1 MAAKK
6 AAKKAAPAKSTKRP
20 TAPGTNA
27 KAKVPARKKAAPKS
41 TQSPAKPSPKAR
53 TTGKNQTRPGPLGVR
68 NGSGSIPMQ
77 GSAPQSMGGIGMGG
91 YGM

>member
-6 AAKKAAPAKSTKRP
+6 PAKKAPAKKVASKRGP
-20 TAPGTNA
+20 ATNA
-27 KAKVPARKKAAPKS
+27 KSKVPARKKAAPKA
-41 TQSPAKPSPKAR
+41 TQSPAKPSPKSK
-53 TTGKNQTRPGPLGVR
+53 TVGKNMVRPGPLGNQ
-68 NGSGSIPMQ
+68 NGSGSIPLQ

>member
-6 AAKKAAPAKSTKRP
+6 PAPRKAAAKSAKKTVAPSTAAKSKI
-20 TAPGTNA
+20 
-27 KAKVPARKKAAPKS
+27 PARKKAAPKS
-41 TQSPAKPSPKAR
+41 TQSPAKPSPKAKAR
-53 TTGKNQTRPGPLGVR
+53 GDMTKPGPLGAK

-77 GSAPQSMGGIGMGG
+77 GSAPQSMGGIGLGG

>member
-6 AAKKAAPAKSTKRP
+6 PAKKAAPAKRA
-20 TAPGTNA
+20 APSTNA
-27 KAKVPARKKAAPKS
+27 KPKVPANKKAAPKS
-41 TQSPAKPSPKAR
+41 TQSPAKASPRPKG
-53 TTGKNQTRPGPLGVR
+53 TGKNMTRPGPLGNK

-77 GSAPQSMGGIGMGG
+77 GSAPQSMGGIGLGG

>member
-6 AAKKAAPAKSTKRP
+6 PAKKAPPARSAKKSA
-20 TAPGTNA
+20 APGTNA
-27 KAKVPARKKAAPKS
+27 KSKVPARKKAAPKA

-53 TTGKNQTRPGPLGVR
+53 TAGKNMTRPGPLGVR